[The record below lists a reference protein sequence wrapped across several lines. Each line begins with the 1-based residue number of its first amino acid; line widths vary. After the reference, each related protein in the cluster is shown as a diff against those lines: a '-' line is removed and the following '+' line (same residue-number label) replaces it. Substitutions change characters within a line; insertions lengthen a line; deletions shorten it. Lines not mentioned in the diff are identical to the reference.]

1 MDRKAKKRID
11 VLQKK
16 LQTLR
21 QQLAGEKR
29 QQDNPAAVISLQQQI
44 RQIEAELAQ
53 LKGTASGPG
62 RDD

>member
-29 QQDNPAAVISLQQQI
+29 QQDNPAAVISLQ
-44 RQIEAELAQ
+44 
-53 LKGTASGPG
+53 
-62 RDD
+62 